1 MKEGEVLFL
10 KTNFHF
16 VGKTIVK
23 RNLTVFNDKN
33 CQKVK
38 QRQKSWHFPILYM
51 ILSNGGF
58 VFLGKISK
66 LKSLNADI
74 NTISEEKSEA
84 QVMTPLHVQYSFQR
98 AHLLVNFAQGL
109 FPLVEIRPWN
119 VIGWNAGTLDLVG
132 ELSNLSPRWTH
143 CLFSLSKILEYQRSL
158 SIVSVEALEGREGV
172 PKSVVGVGRYI

>member
-1 MKEGEVLFL
+1 MKEGEVLFF

-16 VGKTIVK
+16 VGKTIVR
-23 RNLTVFNDKN
+23 RNLTVLNDKDWN
-33 CQKVK
+33 HEIP
-38 QRQKSWHFPILYM
+38 SYM
-51 ILSNGGF
+51 ILSDGGF
-58 VFLGKISK
+58 VFLSIISK

-98 AHLLVNFAQGL
+98 AHLLDNFSQGL
-109 FPLVEIRPWN
+109 FWLVEIRPGT